1 MKGNTRLLISVFI
14 LSIYLIS
21 CYPKKEILGRYPNGK
36 PQVVRHHKRGYKWN
50 ERYVYYYDNGKKQFV
65 RYWRNDLMQ
74 VYKMKEWY
82 RSGAKQSISSMKEKD
97 TVRKYNASD
106 SEFVFMGL
114 SKDNSKEW
122 YENGKLKFETII
134 TKDHF
139 AIENYYDSL
148 GVRTMQRFV
157 KQLRPDDYDTVAF
170 KTEIEPSG
178 KTYTQRIAWE
188 EAQLFTK

>member
-1 MKGNTRLLISVFI
+1 MKANLRLLLSVFI
-14 LSIYLIS
+14 LSVYLIS
-21 CYPKKEILGRYPNGK
+21 CYPKKEIFGRYPNGK
-36 PQVVRHHKRGYKWN
+36 LQVVRHHKRGYKWN

-82 RSGAKQSISSMKEKD
+82 RSGAKQSISWMKEKD

-114 SKDNSKEW
+114 SKDNSKGW

-139 AIENYYDSL
+139 SIENYYDSS
-148 GVRTMQRFV
+148 GVRTMQRFI
-157 KQLRPDDYDTVAF
+157 KQLRPDDYDTIAF
-170 KTEIEPSG
+170 RTEIEPSG
-178 KTYTQRIAWE
+178 KTYTQRISWE
-188 EAQLFTK
+188 EARLFTK

>member
-1 MKGNTRLLISVFI
+1 MKGNTPIYVSLFI
-14 LSIYLIS
+14 LSVYFIS
-21 CYPKKEILGRYPNGK
+21 CYPQKEILGRYPNGK
-36 PQVVRHHKRGYKWN
+36 IQVVRHHKRGYKWN

-82 RSGAKQSISSMKEKD
+82 RSGAKQSISWMKEKD

-114 SKDNSKEW
+114 CKDNSKGW

-139 AIENYYDSL
+139 VIKNYYDSL
-148 GVRTMQRFV
+148 GMRIQQFV
-157 KQLRPDDYDTVAF
+157 KQVRPDNYDTIAF
-170 KTEIEPSG
+170 RTEKEPSG
-178 KTYTQRIAWE
+178 KTYTRQITWE
-188 EAQLFTK
+188 EAQLFPK